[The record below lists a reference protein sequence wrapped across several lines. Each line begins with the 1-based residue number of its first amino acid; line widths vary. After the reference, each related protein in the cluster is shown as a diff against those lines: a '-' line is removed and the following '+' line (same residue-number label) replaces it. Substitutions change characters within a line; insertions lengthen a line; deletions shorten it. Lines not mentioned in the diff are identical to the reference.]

1 VGRLSRALSW
11 TLALSVVTPM
21 AVAGQDDRP
30 ATVLRGQI
38 VDTDGM
44 PLSLALVG
52 LSRSNEA
59 VTTDSLGRFA
69 LPVGPAV
76 GYRLAVEQLGYHNT
90 EVWVEAEDASLPLR
104 IVLRRDPIALE
115 GLQVT
120 VDRFERRRN
129 FYSGIVRVVEQDD
142 LAFTAATSAY
152 DVVRRHAPMM
162 RPCSGSLWRDCVM
175 RRGQLTEML
184 ICVDER
190 RAYGGR
196 DELELY
202 QPEELYMIEVY
213 DFGRAVRLYTRW
225 YVDRV
230 MKNPRPVVPVEF
242 GC

>member
-1 VGRLSRALSW
+1 MGRVARTLAW
-11 TLALSVVTPM
+11 TLALSVLAPSG
-21 AVAGQDDRP
+21 VAAQDDRP
-30 ATVLRGQI
+30 ETVLRGQ
-38 VDTDGM
+38 VMDVDGM
-44 PLSLALVG
+44 PLPLALVG

-59 VTTDSLGRFA
+59 VMTDSLGRFA

-76 GYRLAVEQLGYHNT
+76 GYRLAVEQLGYHDT
-90 EVWVEAEDASLPLR
+90 EVWVEAEDADLPLM

-129 FYSGIVRVVEQDD
+129 FYSGIVRVVDQKD

-152 DVVRRHAPMM
+152 DIVRRNAPMM
-162 RPCSGSLWRDCVM
+162 RPCSGSIWRDCVM

-202 QPEELYMIEVY
+202 QPEELYMVEVY

-225 YVDRV
+225 YVDKV